1 MWSIFWNWVTYTGP
15 TVRREEKHKSDKE
28 RKHKNIPILSDYS
41 KPPPKYFWTDFPK
54 REIPTRISTK
64 LDVRAPTGILEDRKT
79 LLNKAEY
86 ERGKKIVNFLTN
98 GAPSYQKSK
107 LPPVFCKNARST
119 LDHGAQ
125 LTDTV
130 ADWVEKGFV
139 AGPFDSPPLEQF
151 RVNPLMVK
159 EEKSKVR
166 LVLNVSSPP
175 GRSFN
180 ENIDQASM
188 ERVYMSSAQKFSY
201 SVIKAGKG
209 GIMTKFDMKDAYK
222 NVPCNIEDLRLQ
234 EWCGKYFAELSQI
247 FGAKSAVP
255 NYDMLG
261 NTVSALARAVSR
273 IPKSLVHRQLDDV
286 PTVAPAF
293 TDWCQQFT
301 ENYKEVCEKVGIQL
315 AEECSQKDK
324 AFCNST
330 HGKVLGINFDTKDL
344 TWNLPEDKSIEYGN
358 LSRARTVLSGRPCS
372 VCSALPPV

>member
-1 MWSIFWNWVTYTGP
+1 
-15 TVRREEKHKSDKE
+15 
-28 RKHKNIPILSDYS
+28 
-41 KPPPKYFWTDFPK
+41 
-54 REIPTRISTK
+54 
-64 LDVRAPTGILEDRKT
+64 
-79 LLNKAEY
+79 
-86 ERGKKIVNFLTN
+86 
-98 GAPSYQKSK
+98 
-107 LPPVFCKNARST
+107 
-119 LDHGAQ
+119 
-125 LTDTV
+125 
-130 ADWVEKGFV
+130 
-139 AGPFDSPPLEQF
+139 
-151 RVNPLMVK
+151 MVK

-166 LVLNVSSPP
+166 PVLNVSSPP

-234 EWCGKYFAELSQI
+234 GFEWCGKYFAELSQI

-315 AEECSQKDK
+315 AEEFPQKDK

-344 TWNLPEDKSIEYGN
+344 TWNLPEDKRIEYGN
-358 LSRARTVLSGRPCS
+358 LIHEALSEAELSLVDSQTLVGKLTFVCSMAPWARTFLRPLQIFQTTLEESSMKSGI
-372 VCSALPPV
+372 LPEEVRKDLEFWWIFNLHIQP